1 MKQFN
6 STSGK
11 TIILPLYS
19 TAELEDRI
27 SSTKEMNSDDEIN
40 LLTVHI
46 ALSSTKVHKYRL
58 IKD

>member
-11 TIILPLYS
+11 TVILPLYS
-19 TAELEDRI
+19 TVELEDRI
-27 SSTKEMNSDDEIN
+27 SSTKETNSDEIN

-58 IKD
+58 IRD

>member
-27 SSTKEMNSDDEIN
+27 SSTKEMNSDEIN